1 MSARD
6 IAAAQE
12 MGCTVKLLAICERVT
27 GQDGR
32 EGISARVHPALIP
45 LSHPLASVRE
55 AYNAVFVEAEG
66 AGELM
71 FYGQGA
77 GGDPT
82 ASAVLGDIVAVAR
95 TRVTGGRGPG
105 ESAYADL
112 PVLSIGQAITRYH
125 VSLDVADKPGVLASV
140 ATVFATQGV
149 SIETVRQQ
157 VVTDLDPVVLGR
169 LDEQGSPAATRDREL
184 LEELARPLAGQPQ
197 QVTRRGKPAV
207 VVLAAC
213 AGAQVHDRAGRRR
226 ATPHARQDPRRYT

>member
-1 MSARD
+1 
-6 IAAAQE
+6 
-12 MGCTVKLLAICERVT
+12 
-27 GQDGR
+27 
-32 EGISARVHPALIP
+32 
-45 LSHPLASVRE
+45 
-55 AYNAVFVEAEG
+55 
-66 AGELM
+66 M

-157 VVTDLDPVVLGR
+157 VVTDDHGEARAMLIIVTH
-169 LDEQGSPAATRDREL
+169 AATDAAL
-184 LEELARPLAGQPQ
+184 SATVTELAGLDTVNE
-197 QVTRRGKPAV
+197 VTSVMRVEGN
-207 VVLAAC
+207 
-213 AGAQVHDRAGRRR
+213 
-226 ATPHARQDPRRYT
+226 